1 MSKVWADGRGGCVV
15 VGVVV
20 GMVGAVVVV
29 GVAFEDMIVVVL
41 STAIFQWICRACR
54 IKSTEL
60 VT

>member
-1 MSKVWADGRGGCVV
+1 MIVDRILPASGVRMCFVVV

-41 STAIFQWICRACR
+41 STAIFQ
-54 IKSTEL
+54 
-60 VT
+60 

>member
-20 GMVGAVVVV
+20 SMVGAVVVV

-41 STAIFQWICRACR
+41 STAIFQ
-54 IKSTEL
+54 
-60 VT
+60 

>member
-29 GVAFEDMIVVVL
+29 GVAFEDMVVVVL
-41 STAIFQWICRACR
+41 STAIFQ
-54 IKSTEL
+54 
-60 VT
+60 